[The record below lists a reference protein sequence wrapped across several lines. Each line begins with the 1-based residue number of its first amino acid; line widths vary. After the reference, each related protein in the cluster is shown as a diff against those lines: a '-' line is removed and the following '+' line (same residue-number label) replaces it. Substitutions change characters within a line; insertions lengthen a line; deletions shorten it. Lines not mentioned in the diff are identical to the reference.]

1 MNYKNLSDQALLE
14 LYIKGSVAAF
24 EELVFRHQTKLYNY
38 ILMMVR
44 QPALAEDIFQE
55 TFVKVIKSIKEGKY
69 YDDGKFL
76 SWVTR
81 IAHNL
86 IIDHF
91 RREKKMKLVSTDN
104 EEFPVISHNL
114 ITLSSEEGIVKKQL
128 TKEVRMLIEHLPVE
142 QREVVIMRVYLDMSF
157 KEIAEQTGVSLNTA
171 LGRMR
176 YALINLRKLLAQKV
190 NSA

>member
-1 MNYKNLSDQALLE
+1 MNYNVLSDQALLD
-14 LYIKGSVAAF
+14 LYSQGRIEAF
-24 EELVFRHQTKLYNY
+24 EELVLRHQTRLYNY

-55 TFVKVIKSIKEGKY
+55 TFVKVIRSIREGKY

-86 IIDHF
+86 IIDHY
-91 RREKKMKLVSTDN
+91 RREKKMKMVSSDN
-104 EEFPVISHNL
+104 EENPLANINMMAAS
-114 ITLSSEEGIVKKQL
+114 TEDGIVKHQML
-128 TKEVRMLIEHLPVE
+128 KEVRSFIEQLPFE

-176 YALINLRKLLAQKV
+176 YALINLRKMMAQRVKT
-190 NSA
+190 A

>member
-1 MNYKNLSDQALLE
+1 
-14 LYIKGSVAAF
+14 
-24 EELVFRHQTKLYNY
+24 
-38 ILMMVR
+38 MVR

-55 TFVKVIKSIKEGKY
+55 TFVKVIRSIREGKY
-69 YDDGKFL
+69 YDDGKFF

-91 RREKKMKLVSTDN
+91 RREKKMKMVSTDN
-104 EEFPVISHNL
+104 EQMPVLNM
-114 ITLSSEEGIVKKQL
+114 TLLATSTEDGMVREQML
-128 TKEVRMLIEHLPVE
+128 KEVRGLIEHLPFE
-142 QREVVIMRVYLDMSF
+142 QREVVIMRIYLDMSF

-176 YALINLRKLLAQKV
+176 YALINLRKMLANKLKT
-190 NSA
+190 A

>member
-1 MNYKNLSDQALLE
+1 VNYKVLSDQALLDLFIQGRRE
-14 LYIKGSVAAF
+14 AF
-24 EELVFRHQTKLYNY
+24 EELVLRHQSRLYNY

-55 TFVKVIKSIKEGKY
+55 TFVKVIRSIREGKY
-69 YDDGKFL
+69 YDDGKFF

-91 RREKKMKLVSTDN
+91 RREKKMKMVSTDN
-104 EEFPVISHNL
+104 EEMPVLNM
-114 ITLSSEEGIVKKQL
+114 TLLATSTEDGMVREQML
-128 TKEVRMLIEHLPVE
+128 KEVRGLIEHLPFE
-142 QREVVIMRVYLDMSF
+142 QREVVIMRIYLDMSF

-176 YALINLRKLLAQKV
+176 YALINLRKMLANKLKT
-190 NSA
+190 A

>member
-1 MNYKNLSDQALLE
+1 MSDQALLD
-14 LYIKGSVAAF
+14 LYIQGRREAF
-24 EELVFRHQTKLYNY
+24 EELVLRHQTKLYNY

-55 TFVKVIKSIKEGKY
+55 TFVKVIRSVREGKY
-69 YDDGKFL
+69 YDDGKFF

-91 RREKKMKLVSTDN
+91 RREKKMKMISSDNDDAPLTSVAVLAAST
-104 EEFPVISHNL
+104 EEDM
-114 ITLSSEEGIVKKQL
+114 VKNQML
-128 TKEVRMLIEHLPVE
+128 KEVRNLIEHLPFE
-142 QREVVIMRVYLDMSF
+142 QREVVIMRIYMDMSF
-157 KEIAEQTGVSLNTA
+157 KEIADQTGVSLNTA

-176 YALINLRKLLAQKV
+176 YALINLRKMLAQKTK
-190 NSA
+190 SA

>member
-1 MNYKNLSDQALLE
+1 VNYKVLSDQALLD
-14 LYIKGSVAAF
+14 LYIQGRREAF
-24 EELVFRHQTKLYNY
+24 EELVMRHQTKLYNY

-55 TFVKVIKSIKEGKY
+55 TFVKVIRSVREGKY
-69 YDDGKFL
+69 YDDGKFF

-91 RREKKMKLVSTDN
+91 RREKKMKMISSDNDDAPLTSVAVLAAST
-104 EEFPVISHNL
+104 EEDM
-114 ITLSSEEGIVKKQL
+114 VKNQML
-128 TKEVRMLIEHLPVE
+128 KEVRNLIEHLPFE
-142 QREVVIMRVYLDMSF
+142 QREVVIMRIYMDMSF
-157 KEIAEQTGVSLNTA
+157 KEIADQTGVSLNTA

-176 YALINLRKLLAQKV
+176 YALINLRKMLAQKTK
-190 NSA
+190 SA

>member
-1 MNYKNLSDQALLE
+1 MNYKVLSDQALLD
-14 LYIKGSVAAF
+14 LYIQGRREAF
-24 EELVFRHQTKLYNY
+24 EELVLRHQTKLYNY

-55 TFVKVIKSIKEGKY
+55 TFVKVIRSVREGKY
-69 YDDGKFL
+69 YDDGKFF

-91 RREKKMKLVSTDN
+91 RREKKMKMISSDNDDAPLTSVAVLAAST
-104 EEFPVISHNL
+104 EEDM
-114 ITLSSEEGIVKKQL
+114 VKNQML
-128 TKEVRMLIEHLPVE
+128 KEVRNLIEHLPFE
-142 QREVVIMRVYLDMSF
+142 QREVVIMRIYMDMSF
-157 KEIAEQTGVSLNTA
+157 KEIADQTGVSLNTA

-176 YALINLRKLLAQKV
+176 YALINLRKMLAQKTK
-190 NSA
+190 SA

>member
-1 MNYKNLSDQALLE
+1 VNYKVLSDQALLD
-14 LYIKGSVAAF
+14 LYIQGRREAF
-24 EELVFRHQTKLYNY
+24 EELVLRHQTKLYNY

-55 TFVKVIKSIKEGKY
+55 TFVKVIRSVREGKY
-69 YDDGKFL
+69 YDDGKFF

-91 RREKKMKLVSTDN
+91 RREKKMKMISSDNDDAPLTSVAVLAAST
-104 EEFPVISHNL
+104 EEDM
-114 ITLSSEEGIVKKQL
+114 VKNQML
-128 TKEVRMLIEHLPVE
+128 KEVRNLIEHLPFE
-142 QREVVIMRVYLDMSF
+142 QREVVIMRIYMDMSF
-157 KEIAEQTGVSLNTA
+157 KEIADQTGVSLNTA

-176 YALINLRKLLAQKV
+176 YALINLRKMLAQKTK
-190 NSA
+190 SA